1 MKTMKAVLVGALLAA
16 NLASPV
22 MAAGDDA
29 CLQNNRIWG
38 WQAVDQRTLLV
49 TDRTSKRYTVHLTG
63 GCIGL
68 KSYAAATMIFVP
80 KTNLGCLSQGDKISF
95 DSPGLGPMSC
105 FVTTVDAGG
114 PSTPPPAK

>member
-1 MKTMKAVLVGALLAA
+1 MTTMKAVLVGTILAA

-22 MAAGDDA
+22 LAAADDA

-38 WQAVDQRTLLV
+38 WQAVDDRTLLV
-49 TDRTSKRYTVHLTG
+49 TDRTYKRYTVHLTG
-63 GCIGL
+63 GCVGL
-68 KSYAAATMIFVP
+68 KTYAAATMAFAT

-95 DSPGLGPMSC
+95 SMPGIGPLSC
-105 FVTTVDAGG
+105 FVTTVDAGV